1 MAKNIEHI
9 ELSSIKN
16 PEIVKKMGYGS
27 LNLLC
32 QDIRTEIIQK
42 TSEYGGHL
50 SSNLGVVELT
60 VAIHRNF
67 NFPKDKL
74 IFDVGHQC
82 YTHKI
87 LTGRSLDHLNEKGGV
102 TGFQNIKESEYDCYS
117 AGHSSTSLSAA
128 AGFALAREL
137 KKEDYDIVAVIGDS
151 SIVNGLSMEALN
163 EIPSLP
169 GKIIIVLNDND
180 MSISPAVGG
189 LSKFF
194 RRISTGRAYNKAK
207 TSFRRKMM
215 RSGFGK
221 KLYAFTY
228 AVKSSI
234 KHMLIRNTLFDD
246 MGYTYIGPVNGHDLK
261 ALDRAFARA
270 KNTSKSV
277 VLHVNTIKGRGY
289 PYAERD
295 TSGYW
300 HGATPF
306 DIESGKPKN
315 LHPGFISWS
324 HFFSD
329 LTSEV
334 MGQYQD
340 AELIV
345 PATLK
350 GSGLEKPFHDF
361 PERCIDVGIAEEHAL
376 TMAGALALNGIHP
389 IVAIY
394 STFLQRAY
402 DEVSHDCA
410 RFKANM
416 TLLVDRSGLVGK
428 NGETHQGIFDVAYL
442 KTIPNV
448 VITMPSDKS
457 EAKALFHQ
465 SMADHGVFAIR
476 FPRDFVEVGDVT
488 YVEMPFGRWRFLKE
502 SEKKKL
508 ALFSIGPLTHTL
520 RALLDKKGLE
530 YTLINP
536 IYLNLFDENDLNRV
550 LDYENIAIYD
560 PYSTKEGFS
569 ESLLSRLMEK
579 GFQGKVHVRATRS
592 DFIPA
597 MSNKEQLQY
606 SDCYPEDVASFLE
619 SLLK

>member
-1 MAKNIEHI
+1 
-9 ELSSIKN
+9 
-16 PEIVKKMGYGS
+16 
-27 LNLLC
+27 
-32 QDIRTEIIQK
+32 
-42 TSEYGGHL
+42 
-50 SSNLGVVELT
+50 
-60 VAIHRNF
+60 
-67 NFPKDKL
+67 
-74 IFDVGHQC
+74 
-82 YTHKI
+82 
-87 LTGRSLDHLNEKGGV
+87 
-102 TGFQNIKESEYDCYS
+102 
-117 AGHSSTSLSAA
+117 
-128 AGFALAREL
+128 
-137 KKEDYDIVAVIGDS
+137 
-151 SIVNGLSMEALN
+151 
-163 EIPSLP
+163 
-169 GKIIIVLNDND
+169 
-180 MSISPAVGG
+180 
-189 LSKFF
+189 
-194 RRISTGRAYNKAK
+194 
-207 TSFRRKMM
+207 
-215 RSGFGK
+215 
-221 KLYAFTY
+221 
-228 AVKSSI
+228 
-234 KHMLIRNTLFDD
+234 
-246 MGYTYIGPVNGHDLK
+246 
-261 ALDRAFARA
+261 
-270 KNTSKSV
+270 V

-361 PERCIDVGIAEEHAL
+361 PERCLDVGIAEEHAL

-465 SMADHGVFAIR
+465 SMGEHGVFAIR

-536 IYLNLFDENDLNRV
+536 VYLNLFDENDLNRV

-579 GFQGKVHVRATRS
+579 GYQGKVHVRATRS

-597 MSNKEQLQY
+597 MSNKEQLRY

>member
-9 ELSSIKN
+9 ELSTIKS
-16 PEIVKKMGYGS
+16 PDIVKKMGYGS

-42 TSEYGGHL
+42 TAEYGGHL

-128 AGFALAREL
+128 AGFAVAREL

-207 TSFRRKMM
+207 ASFRRKMM
-215 RSGFGK
+215 RSRVGK

-228 AVKSSI
+228 AIKSSV

-306 DIESGKPKN
+306 EIESGKPKN

-361 PERCIDVGIAEEHAL
+361 PERCLDVGIAEEHAL

-465 SMADHGVFAIR
+465 SMGEHGVFAIR

-508 ALFSIGPLTHTL
+508 ALFSIGPLTHSL
-520 RALLDKKGLE
+520 SALLDKKGLE

-550 LDYENIAIYD
+550 LDYENIVIYD

-579 GFQGKVHVRATRS
+579 GYKGKVHVRATRS

>member
-9 ELSSIKN
+9 ELSSIKS
-16 PEIVKKMGYGS
+16 PEIVKKMWYGS

-32 QDIRTEIIQK
+32 QDIRSEIIQK

-128 AGFALAREL
+128 AGFAIAREL

-215 RSGFGK
+215 RSGAGK

-228 AVKSSI
+228 ALKSSI

-361 PERCIDVGIAEEHAL
+361 PERCLDVGIAEEHAL

-465 SMADHGVFAIR
+465 SMGDHGVFAIR

-579 GFQGKVHVRATRS
+579 GYQGKVHVRATRS

-597 MSNKEQLQY
+597 MSNKEQLQF

>member
-9 ELSSIKN
+9 ERSSIKS
-16 PEIVKKMGYGS
+16 PDFVKKMGYGS

-42 TSEYGGHL
+42 TAEYGGHL

-87 LTGRSLDHLNEKGGV
+87 LTGRSLEHLNEKGGV

-128 AGFALAREL
+128 AGFAVAREL

-207 TSFRRKMM
+207 ASFRRKMM
-215 RSGFGK
+215 RSRVGK

-228 AVKSSI
+228 AIKSSV

-306 DIESGKPKN
+306 EIESGKPKN

-361 PERCIDVGIAEEHAL
+361 PERCLDVGIAEEHAL

-465 SMADHGVFAIR
+465 SMGEHGVFAIR

-508 ALFSIGPLTHTL
+508 ALFSIGPMTHTL
-520 RALLDKKGLE
+520 RSLLDKKGLE

-579 GFQGKVHVRATRS
+579 GYKGKVHIRATRS

-606 SDCYPEDVASFLE
+606 SDCYPEDVAPFLE

>member
-9 ELSSIKN
+9 ELSSIKS
-16 PEIVKKMGYGS
+16 PDVVKKMGYGS

-42 TSEYGGHL
+42 TAEYGGHL

-87 LTGRSLDHLNEKGGV
+87 LTGRSLEHLNEKGGV

-128 AGFALAREL
+128 AGFAVAREL
-137 KKEDYDIVAVIGDS
+137 KKEDYDIVAVISDS

-207 TSFRRKMM
+207 ASFRRKMM
-215 RSGFGK
+215 RSGVGK

-228 AVKSSI
+228 AIKSSV

-306 DIESGKPKN
+306 EIESGKPKN

-361 PERCIDVGIAEEHAL
+361 PERCLDVGIAEEHAL

-465 SMADHGVFAIR
+465 SMGEHGVFAIR

-520 RALLDKKGLE
+520 SALLDKKGLE

-550 LDYENIAIYD
+550 LDYENIVIYD

-579 GFQGKVHVRATRS
+579 GFKGKVHVRATRS

>member
-1 MAKNIEHI
+1 
-9 ELSSIKN
+9 
-16 PEIVKKMGYGS
+16 
-27 LNLLC
+27 
-32 QDIRTEIIQK
+32 
-42 TSEYGGHL
+42 
-50 SSNLGVVELT
+50 
-60 VAIHRNF
+60 
-67 NFPKDKL
+67 
-74 IFDVGHQC
+74 
-82 YTHKI
+82 
-87 LTGRSLDHLNEKGGV
+87 
-102 TGFQNIKESEYDCYS
+102 
-117 AGHSSTSLSAA
+117 
-128 AGFALAREL
+128 
-137 KKEDYDIVAVIGDS
+137 
-151 SIVNGLSMEALN
+151 
-163 EIPSLP
+163 
-169 GKIIIVLNDND
+169 
-180 MSISPAVGG
+180 
-189 LSKFF
+189 
-194 RRISTGRAYNKAK
+194 
-207 TSFRRKMM
+207 M
-215 RSGFGK
+215 RSRVGK

-228 AVKSSI
+228 AIKSSV

-306 DIESGKPKN
+306 EIESGKPKN

-361 PERCIDVGIAEEHAL
+361 PERCLDVGIAEEHAL

-457 EAKALFHQ
+457 EDLQ
-465 SMADHGVFAIR
+465 SK
-476 FPRDFVEVGDVT
+476 PQDFYDNQLSPQAAGDFRGSTRTEKNISKFT
-488 YVEMPFGRWRFLKE
+488 YLPIEHSSYKLYIFRTCPLLNFMRVQGSLISGR
-502 SEKKKL
+502 
-508 ALFSIGPLTHTL
+508 LFSL
-520 RALLDKKGLE
+520 
-530 YTLINP
+530 
-536 IYLNLFDENDLNRV
+536 V
-550 LDYENIAIYD
+550 L
-560 PYSTKEGFS
+560 P
-569 ESLLSRLMEK
+569 
-579 GFQGKVHVRATRS
+579 
-592 DFIPA
+592 
-597 MSNKEQLQY
+597 
-606 SDCYPEDVASFLE
+606 
-619 SLLK
+619 